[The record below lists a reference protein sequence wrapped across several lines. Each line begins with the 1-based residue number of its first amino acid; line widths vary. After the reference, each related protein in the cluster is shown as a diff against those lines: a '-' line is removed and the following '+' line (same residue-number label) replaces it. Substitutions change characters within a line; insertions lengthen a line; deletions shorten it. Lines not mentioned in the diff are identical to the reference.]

1 MTDRRQ
7 FEAMLEALINEDQE
21 TAKELFHNIVVAK
34 SREIYEEL
42 LESDFPPAKDDEG
55 DDEEKDSDIGGDA
68 TDSFENEIEDDA
80 DKAEDDAEEIEKDTE
95 DAEGDE
101 GDVEDRVQDL
111 EDALEDL
118 KAEFE
123 HMLAG
128 EEHEEETGIAGDH
141 NGELDDIEG
150 DDMGDMGGEGDEME
164 DESMGGDAKTIHHV
178 HHNANDVDM
187 PYESI
192 DSDEQLIREYVEKVG
207 MNWDTEATSKEGQH
221 VGAQAG
227 SVTGTTNV
235 RSTVNGSMINDMG
248 GTASNIA
255 QNHVE
260 VHGDAGTRSV
270 VKGPGVMAPN
280 VVPNPDAKG
289 NINVPG
295 GKAGKTGFKTQVKD
309 GNWESKKTSQDG
321 KHVGAQSG
329 SVTGSTNVKSTVN
342 GTVGGSRKK

>member
-1 MTDRRQ
+1 MTDRTQ

-42 LESDFPPAKDDEG
+42 LESDFPPAKDEEETDSEDDDSSDDSEG
-55 DDEEKDSDIGGDA
+55 DIGGDA
-68 TDSFENEIEDDA
+68 TDDFESDVESDS
-80 DKAEDDAEEIEKDTE
+80 
-95 DAEGDE
+95 EGDSDEEDSEEPE

-123 HMLAG
+123 QMLAG

-141 NGELDDIEG
+141 DGHLDAIEN
-150 DDMGDMGGEGDEME
+150 DTDSNEPEME
-164 DESMGGDAKTIHHV
+164 DESMESGNVKHIV
-178 HHNANDVDM
+178 HHMANDATM
-187 PYESI
+187 PYGESA

-207 MNWDTEATSKEGQH
+207 MNWDSATTGAHGQM
-221 VGAQAG
+221 VGAGAEGGQRG
-227 SVTGTTNV
+227 EQNTKSVVDN
-235 RSTVNGSMINDMG
+235 MKNDMG
-248 GTASNIA
+248 GTVANIA
-255 QNHVE
+255 QGHVE
-260 VHGDAGTRSV
+260 VHGDAGTRSNV
-270 VKGPGVMAPN
+270 EGPGVMKPS

-321 KHVGAQSG
+321 KPVGAQAG
-329 SVTGSTNVKSTVN
+329 SVTGSTNAKAIVN
-342 GTVGGSRKK
+342 GTVGGARKK

>member
-42 LESDFPPAKDDEG
+42 LESDFPPAKDGEG
-55 DDEEKDSDIGGDA
+55 DEEKDSDIGGDA
-68 TDSFENEIEDDA
+68 TDSFEDEIESDEDE
-80 DKAEDDAEEIEKDTE
+80 AEDDAEAIEKDTE
-95 DAEGDE
+95 HTEEDE

-141 NGELDDIEG
+141 NGELDSIEG
-150 DDMGDMGGEGDEME
+150 DMGDEGDMGGEGDEME
-164 DESMGGDAKTIHHV
+164 DESMGSKTIHHV
-178 HHNANDVDM
+178 HHNAEDVGM

-227 SVTGTTNV
+227 SVTGSTNV
-235 RSTVNGSMINDMG
+235 RSTVNGSMVNDMG
-248 GTASNIA
+248 GTTANIA
-255 QNHVE
+255 QTHVE
-260 VHGDAGTRSV
+260 VHGDAGMKST
-270 VKGPGVMAPN
+270 VKGPGVIAPN

-321 KHVGAQSG
+321 KAVGAQSG

-342 GTVGGSRKK
+342 GTVGGLRKK

>member
-1 MTDRRQ
+1 MTDRKQ

-42 LESDFPPAKDDEG
+42 LESDFPPAKDDDSGDEG
-55 DDEEKDSDIGGDA
+55 DSDIGGDA
-68 TDSFENEIEDDA
+68 TDSLESEIESDDDEAEDDA
-80 DKAEDDAEEIEKDTE
+80 DEAEDDAEEES
-95 DAEGDE
+95 DE

-141 NGELDDIEG
+141 NGELDDMEN
-150 DDMGDMGGEGDEME
+150 DMGGEGDMGDEME
-164 DESMGGDAKTIHHV
+164 DESMDSGAKTIHHV
-178 HHNANDVDM
+178 HHNAEDVGM

-221 VGAQAG
+221 VGAQSG
-227 SVTGTTNV
+227 SVTGSTNV

-248 GTASNIA
+248 GTAGNIA

-260 VHGDAGTRSV
+260 VHGDAGMKST
-270 VKGPGVMAPN
+270 VKGPGVIAPN

-321 KHVGAQSG
+321 KAVGSQSG
-329 SVTGSTNVKSTVN
+329 SVTGSTNTKSTVN